1 MPSVGVLWLM
11 KHIEEFVKRFMTVRV
26 YSNFTVAFHKAFV
39 IHGKHC
45 QGVKIGF
52 AAINS
57 FIFTLH
63 SKGVGYL
70 KVVKSI
76 DGYYR

>member
-1 MPSVGVLWLM
+1 M
-11 KHIEEFVKRFMTVRV
+11 KHIEEFVKRFMAIRV

-39 IHGKHC
+39 IHSKHC
-45 QGVKIGF
+45 KGVKISF

-57 FIFTLH
+57 FIFSLH

-70 KVVKSI
+70 KVVKFI
-76 DGYYR
+76 DGYDR

>member
-1 MPSVGVLWLM
+1 MV
-11 KHIEEFVKRFMTVRV
+11 IRV

-45 QGVKIGF
+45 KGVKISL

-57 FIFTLH
+57 FIFLLH

-70 KVVKSI
+70 KVVNAI
-76 DGYYR
+76 DM